1 MLHAGVGTASWAE
14 LSPTALQHPLIKTE
28 WGHAGCW
35 YHLLA
40 PHRALHQLSCI
51 CKQSETRQQIP
62 IQTQGS
68 FKPHLLPACYGFIT
82 SRWWWVLLYLHLFE
96 SCAQPKSISHK
107 GWYQPVLSLRYG
119 LEIKHSAKA
128 ASLAGT
134 LLQSQPQS
142 SPKQLQLT
150 CKCLSVME
158 GISCF
163 FVLVFLKK

>member
-1 MLHAGVGTASWAE
+1 MLAAGITCLLPTGPCTSCHVSASSLKPDSRSPSKLKEA
-14 LSPTALQHPLIKTE
+14 LSPIFSQPAMGSSLLDGGGSYCTCISLNHVPSPKASVTK
-28 WGHAGCW
+28 AGISQCW
-35 YHLLA
+35 
-40 PHRALHQLSCI
+40 
-51 CKQSETRQQIP
+51 
-62 IQTQGS
+62 
-68 FKPHLLPACYGFIT
+68 
-82 SRWWWVLLYLHLFE
+82 
-96 SCAQPKSISHK
+96 
-107 GWYQPVLSLRYG
+107 SLRYG